1 MKYAILDSL
10 GAVSV
15 MLAMALPIGCV
26 PATPTELQP
35 LIAVSGTYA
44 MLSRGSPAP
53 APSGTCS
60 NCGTKVPPGGGWVG
74 DGTIKVPC
82 PECNPKSASWAGK

>member
-26 PATPTELQP
+26 RVPAAPTDLQP
-35 LIAVSGTYA
+35 LIAVSGLYA
-44 MLSRGSPAP
+44 TMSHTDQPT
-53 APSGTCS
+53 GTCS

-82 PECNPKSASWAGK
+82 PECNPQSASWVGK